1 MSNYASSIAYDL
13 KQMKNYLFFSKKNL
27 DNSNEKKQFKSQA
40 ILFQKKKKEFDFF
53 SKKPF

>member
-1 MSNYASSIAYDL
+1 MLHSIAYDL